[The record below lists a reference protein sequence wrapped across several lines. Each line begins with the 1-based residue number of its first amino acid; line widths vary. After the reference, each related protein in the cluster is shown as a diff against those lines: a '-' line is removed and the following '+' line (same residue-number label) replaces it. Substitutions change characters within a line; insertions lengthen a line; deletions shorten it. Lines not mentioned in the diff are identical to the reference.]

1 MSSGYIMYH
10 CHTDY
15 SLLDSA
21 TQAKEYVD
29 LCVENGMRA
38 LSISE
43 HG

>member
-10 CHTDY
+10 SHTDY

-21 TQAKEYVD
+21 TQPKDYVD
-29 LCVENGMRA
+29 LCVEHGMKA